1 MFKELLYPFLI
12 TYKVMKLVASISQGL
27 EKEGAKELIE
37 LGAKSVKASRRH
49 ISFEADMACLYRIH
63 LRARLSFRFLRE
75 VVRFPCHGPNE
86 LYGGVQSLI
95 DWENWLQ
102 PRQSFRVD
110 VTGFGEGLS
119 HTHFTALQVKN
130 AIIDLQRDR
139 LGVRSSIDLNNPDI
153 CFHLHLSNYQ
163 AVLSVDG
170 SNSSLHKRGYRPA
183 VGIAPIKETLAAGL
197 MRMTEWDGTNNLVDP
212 LCGSGT
218 FLIEAVSM
226 LIGLASGMDRQF
238 LFKNWPDF
246 DISIWNKELKM
257 AQKIKPLNRK
267 LPKIIGCE
275 VDEMIAHSASENVR
289 KAGLEDYIEI
299 INCPFQECQLPPGLG
314 FLICN
319 PPYGKRIGDENEL
332 PNLYKQLGQYCKEK
346 ASGWELWLL
355 NGNPKLSKY
364 LGMKASQ
371 RFQVN
376 NGSIDCRWLNYK
388 IK

>member
-1 MFKELLYPFLI
+1 
-12 TYKVMKLVASISQGL
+12 MKFVASISQGL

-37 LGAKSVKASRRH
+37 LGAKSVKDSRRY
-49 ISFEADMACLYRIH
+49 ISFEADMACLYRLH

-75 VVRFPCHGPNE
+75 ICRFPCHGPHE
-86 LYGGVQSLI
+86 LYSGVQKSI
-95 DWENWLQ
+95 DWGGWLK
-102 PRQSFRVD
+102 PEKSFRVD

-130 AIIDLQRDR
+130 AIIDLQREKF
-139 LGVRSSIDLNNPDI
+139 GERSSIDLSNPDM
-153 CFHLHLSNYQ
+153 CFHLHLTKNQ
-163 AVLSVDG
+163 AILSVNG

-183 VGIAPIKETLAAGL
+183 LGKAPIKETLAAGL
-197 MRMTEWDGTNNLVDP
+197 MRMTEWDGSRNLVDP

-218 FLIEAVSM
+218 FLIEAVSS
-226 LIGLASGMDRQF
+226 LLGIASGVDRQY

-246 DISIWNKELKM
+246 DISLWDREVKF
-257 AQKIKPLNRK
+257 AQSEKPLTKK

-275 VDEMIAHSASENVR
+275 IDELIANSAIDNVK
-289 KAGLEDYIEI
+289 KAGLEKYIEI
-299 INCPFQECQLPPGLG
+299 INCPFQEFQLPSGLG
-314 FLICN
+314 LLVCN

-332 PNLYKQLGQYCKEK
+332 HNLYKQLGEYCKNN
-346 ASGWELWLL
+346 ASCWDLWLL
-355 NGNPKLSKY
+355 SGNPKLSKY
-364 LGMKASQ
+364 LGMKANR

>member
-1 MFKELLYPFLI
+1 
-12 TYKVMKLVASISQGL
+12 MKIVASISQGL

-75 VVRFPCHGPNE
+75 IVKFPCHDPNE
-86 LYGGVQSLI
+86 LYDGVQRLI

-139 LGVRSSIDLNNPDI
+139 WGVRSSIDLNNPDI

-226 LIGLASGMDRQF
+226 LIGIASGIDRQF

-299 INCPFQECQLPPGLG
+299 LNSPFQECPLPPGLG

-355 NGNPKLSKY
+355 NGNAKLSKY

>member
-75 VVRFPCHGPNE
+75 VARFPCHGPNE
-86 LYGGVQSLI
+86 LYGSVQSLI

-226 LIGLASGMDRQF
+226 LIGIASGIDRQF

-246 DISIWNKELKM
+246 DISTWNKELKM

-332 PNLYKQLGQYCKEK
+332 PNLYKQLGEYCKEE

>member
-1 MFKELLYPFLI
+1 
-12 TYKVMKLVASISQGL
+12 MKLVASISQGL

-49 ISFEADMACLYRIH
+49 ILFDADMSCLYRIY
-63 LRARLSFRFLRE
+63 LMSRLSFRFLRE
-75 VVRFPCHGPNE
+75 ISRFSCYGPHQ
-86 LYGGVQSLI
+86 LYEGVQRSI
-95 DWENWLQ
+95 DWEDWL
-102 PRQSFRVD
+102 PPKKSFRVD

-130 AIIDLQRDR
+130 AIIDLQRER
-139 LGVRSSIDLNNPDI
+139 FGIRSSIDLNNPDI
-153 CFHLHLSNYQ
+153 CFHLHLANSQ

-170 SNSSLHKRGYRPA
+170 CNSSLHKRGYRPA
-183 VGIAPIKETLAAGL
+183 LGIAPIKETLAAGL

-226 LIGLASGMDRQF
+226 KLGISPGIDRQF

-246 DISIWNKELKM
+246 DNLIWEKELKM
-257 AQKIKPLNRK
+257 AQKIKSLDENFPR
-267 LPKIIGCE
+267 IIGCE
-275 VDEMIAHSASENVR
+275 VDEMIANSAFDNVV
-289 KAGLEDYIEI
+289 KAGLESYIEI
-299 INCPFQECQLPPGLG
+299 INCPFQEFQLPSGCGL
-314 FLICN
+314 LICN
-319 PPYGKRIGDENEL
+319 PPYGKRIGDKNEL
-332 PNLYKQLGQYCKEK
+332 PHLYKQLGEYCKK
-346 ASGWELWLL
+346 QASGWDLWLL

-364 LGMKASQ
+364 IGMKANQ

>member
-1 MFKELLYPFLI
+1 
-12 TYKVMKLVASISQGL
+12 MKLVASISQGL

-226 LIGLASGMDRQF
+226 LLGIASGIDRQF

-257 AQKIKPLNRK
+257 AQNIKPLKRK
-267 LPKIIGCE
+267 LSKVIGCE
-275 VDEMIAHSASENVR
+275 VDEVIAQSASDNVR

>member
-1 MFKELLYPFLI
+1 
-12 TYKVMKLVASISQGL
+12 MKLVASISQGL

-226 LIGLASGMDRQF
+226 LIGIASGIDRQF

>member
-1 MFKELLYPFLI
+1 
-12 TYKVMKLVASISQGL
+12 MKIVASISQGL

-75 VVRFPCHGPNE
+75 IVKFPCHGPNE
-86 LYGGVQSLI
+86 LYDGVQRLI

>member
-1 MFKELLYPFLI
+1 
-12 TYKVMKLVASISQGL
+12 MKLVASISQGL
-27 EKEGAKELIE
+27 EKEGAQELIQ
-37 LGAKSVKASRRH
+37 LGATEVKASRRH
-49 ISFEADMACLYRIH
+49 ILFEADLACLYRLH
-63 LRARLSFRFLRE
+63 LRSRLSFRFLRE
-75 VVRFPCHGPNE
+75 ISRFTCAGPNQ
-86 LYGGVQSLI
+86 LYSGIQSEI
-95 DWENWLQ
+95 NWDNWLH
-102 PRQSFRVD
+102 PKKSFRVD

-119 HTHFTALQVKN
+119 HTHYTALQVKN
-130 AIIDLQRDR
+130 AIIDFQRER
-139 LGVRSSIDLNNPDI
+139 WGLRSSIDLNNPDI
-153 CFHLHLSNYQ
+153 CFHLHLANNQ

-183 VGIAPIKETLAAGL
+183 VGIAPVKETLAAGL
-197 MRMTEWDGTNNLVDP
+197 MRMTGWNGTNNLVDP

-218 FLIEAVSM
+218 FLIEAVSS
-226 LIGLASGMDRQF
+226 LLGIASGIDRQF

-246 DISIWNKELKM
+246 DTSIWDKEFTM
-257 AQKIKPLNRK
+257 AQNIQPSIKK

-275 VDEMIAHSASENVR
+275 VDEIIAHSASDNIR
-289 KAGLEDYIEI
+289 KAGLENYIEI
-299 INCPFQECQLPPGLG
+299 INSPFQEFQLPSGLG

-332 PNLYKQLGQYCKEK
+332 PNLYKQLGQYCKK
-346 ASGWELWLL
+346 NASGWDLWLL

-364 LGMKASQ
+364 IGMKASR

>member
-27 EKEGAKELIE
+27 EKEGAKELVE

-49 ISFEADMACLYRIH
+49 ISFDADMACLYRIH

-75 VVRFPCHGPNE
+75 VVRFPCHGPND

-226 LIGLASGMDRQF
+226 LIGIASGIDRQF

-299 INCPFQECQLPPGLG
+299 INCPFQEFQLPSGLG

>member
-1 MFKELLYPFLI
+1 
-12 TYKVMKLVASISQGL
+12 MKLVASISQGL

-139 LGVRSSIDLNNPDI
+139 FGARSSIDLNNPDI

-226 LIGLASGMDRQF
+226 LIGIASGIDRQF

-257 AQKIKPLNRK
+257 AQKMKPLNSK

-332 PNLYKQLGQYCKEK
+332 PNLYKQLGQYCKEQ

>member
-1 MFKELLYPFLI
+1 
-12 TYKVMKLVASISQGL
+12 MKLVASISQGL

-75 VVRFPCHGPNE
+75 VVRFPCHGPND

-139 LGVRSSIDLNNPDI
+139 WGVRSSIDLNNPDI

-257 AQKIKPLNRK
+257 AQKMKPLNSK